1 MAQIPVPDD
10 LLPDHPASESVPD
23 VIRNRRTSLVVDP
36 ARPVDP
42 EVVRGLIELA
52 TWAPNHKRTWPWRF
66 TVLTGESRSHLGE
79 AFAAVGESLDMDPM
93 KVSSQ
98 RTKYLRSPVVVLV
111 WVIGDPDPVRR
122 REDRDATAAA
132 VQNLLLAATSEGLA
146 SYWASISDHF
156 HAPARA
162 LAGLDDNHD
171 FVALI
176 YLGHPIGQVAAPPR
190 PDPEITWLG
199 QP

>member
-111 WVIGDPDPVRR
+111 
-122 REDRDATAAA
+122 
-132 VQNLLLAATSEGLA
+132 
-146 SYWASISDHF
+146 SII
-156 HAPARA
+156 
-162 LAGLDDNHD
+162 
-171 FVALI
+171 LI
-176 YLGHPIGQVAAPPR
+176 
-190 PDPEITWLG
+190 
-199 QP
+199 